1 MVRTA
6 KVTIKGI
13 TPLSTSKA
21 LTSEKSAKEQHGEF
35 EKRTWR
41 ERAHVDE
48 NGICYMPAMAF
59 KNSLTEAAKYL
70 SMKIPGKRNATYTKH
85 FEAGVFVDT
94 HLSLGVKGDAVDGEW
109 VFVPS
114 DGKRGGGSRVWKCFP
129 IFRQWGGVVD
139 FHVLDE
145 TITEDA
151 FREHIEAAGTFK
163 GVGRFRP
170 GSNGYYG
177 RFEVVKIEWK

>member
-1 MVRTA
+1 MRTA
-6 KVTIKGI
+6 SVTIRGI

-21 LTSEKSAKEQHGEF
+21 IVSDKPAKEQHGEF
-35 EKRTWR
+35 EKRIWR
-41 ERAHVDE
+41 ERAHVDKD
-48 NGICYMPAMAF
+48 GVCFLPAMAF

-70 SMKIPGKRNATYTKH
+70 GLKIPGKRNATYSKH
-85 FEAGVFVDT
+85 FEAGVYVDT
-94 HLSLGVKGDAVDGEW
+94 PLSLGVVANEVEGEW

-129 IFRQWGGVVD
+129 VFRTWGGVVQ

-145 TITEDA
+145 TITDEA
-151 FREHIEAAGTFK
+151 FKEHLEASGMFR

-170 GSNGYYG
+170 GSNGFYG
-177 RFEVVKIEWK
+177 RFEIVKIEWN